1 MRVVG
6 RVATPYIEV
15 RGFIGERF
23 LEVVNMLSI
32 AFVFR
37 FYRASAH
44 MMLGICVVAV
54 LLVVPLDALGESWG
68 TLRGRFVYDG
78 DPPTAQQANINK
90 DTDICGKNPPL
101 VEDLLVDGSGG
112 VANIGIW
119 LLTKDVAEHPE
130 YAQTADS
137 VVALDNKDC
146 RFEPYLGV
154 VRVGQT
160 LRLHNSDPVSHN
172 VNGGSF
178 RKNTPFNDNLPP
190 EASVDKILK
199 GEERLGVPLSCG
211 SHGWMKSY
219 VLVKKTPYVAVS
231 KADGT
236 FEIRN
241 LPAGKKLE
249 FRTWHAP
256 SGYITEPKL
265 NGKAVK
271 WKRGQFEVMVDEGDN
286 NDLGKIVV
294 SPKDLK

>member
-1 MRVVG
+1 MCSKMQSSRSLVL
-6 RVATPYIEV
+6 AAC
-15 RGFIGERF
+15 GFG
-23 LEVVNMLSI
+23 
-32 AFVFR
+32 
-37 FYRASAH
+37 
-44 MMLGICVVAV
+44 VAV
-54 LLVVPLDALGESWG
+54 ALVAFASPGYGQTWG

-78 DPPTAQQANINK
+78 EPPAAQKANVNK
-90 DTDICGKNPPL
+90 DADVCGKTPL
-101 VEDLLVDGSGG
+101 VAEDLLVDPSGG
-112 VANIGIW
+112 VANVGIW
-119 LLTKDVAEHPE
+119 LVSKDVEEHPE
-130 YAQTADS
+130 LGATPDA
-137 VVALDNKDC
+137 VVMLDNKNC

-190 EASVDKILK
+190 EASVDKVFQ

-219 VLVKKTPYVAVS
+219 LLVKKTPYIAVS
-231 KADGT
+231 GEDGT

-241 LPAGKKLE
+241 LPAGEKLE
-249 FRTWHAP
+249 FKTWHAP

-265 NGKAVK
+265 AGKATK
-271 WKRGQFEVMVDEGDN
+271 WKRGQFEVMVKEGDN
-286 NDLGKIVV
+286 DLGDIVV

>member
-1 MRVVG
+1 MCSKMQSG
-6 RVATPYIEV
+6 RSLVLAAC
-15 RGFIGERF
+15 GFG
-23 LEVVNMLSI
+23 
-32 AFVFR
+32 
-37 FYRASAH
+37 
-44 MMLGICVVAV
+44 VAV
-54 LLVVPLDALGESWG
+54 ALVAFASPGYGQTWG

-78 DPPTAQQANINK
+78 EPAAAQKANVNK
-90 DTDICGKNPPL
+90 DADVCGKSPL
-101 VEDLLVDGSGG
+101 IVEELLVDPSGG

-119 LLTKDVAEHPE
+119 LVSKKVPEHPD
-130 YAQTADS
+130 YAGGPES
-137 VVALDNKDC
+137 VVVLDNKNC

-160 LRLHNSDPVSHN
+160 LRMRNSDPVTHN

-190 EASVDKILK
+190 EASVDKVFQ

-219 VLVKKTPYVAVS
+219 LLVKKTPYIAVS
-231 KADGT
+231 GEDGT

-241 LPAGKKLE
+241 LPAGEKLE
-249 FRTWHAP
+249 FKTWHAP

-265 NGKAVK
+265 EGEATK
-271 WKRGQFEVMVDEGDN
+271 WKRGQFEVMIKEGDN
-286 NDLGKIVV
+286 DLGDVVV